1 MLKGL
6 LLGMVLVAGVACAQ
20 GWEVGAVG
28 GYGYSPSSTIK
39 APAGSASAGF
49 NNGAAMGAFGG
60 NDTQDH
66 WSGEARYLYRYSD
79 LNLSSGST
87 SVDFAAHTH
96 IITGDIL
103 GHLRPRSARIR
114 PFVAVGGEIKIID
127 ATGVESASQPLGN
140 IAALTHTQEFHPV
153 ADFGVGVKLNVSKY
167 MRVRLEVRDY
177 MSPPLNKVITPA
189 PGGSI
194 GGWMNDIEGLV
205 SISYAFGT
213 ER

>member
-6 LLGMVLVAGVACAQ
+6 FVGMVLVAGLTRAQ

-60 NDTQDH
+60 NDTEEH

-103 GHLRPRSARIR
+103 GHLRRRSARIR
-114 PFVAVGGEIKIID
+114 PFVANHGKSRSCAIPNPRG
-127 ATGVESASQPLGN
+127 P
-140 IAALTHTQEFHPV
+140 
-153 ADFGVGVKLNVSKY
+153 
-167 MRVRLEVRDY
+167 VRDLP
-177 MSPPLNKVITPA
+177 SPPTVMAEHNIT
-189 PGGSI
+189 GFGSALHL
-194 GGWMNDIEGLV
+194 GRR
-205 SISYAFGT
+205 S
-213 ER
+213 RR